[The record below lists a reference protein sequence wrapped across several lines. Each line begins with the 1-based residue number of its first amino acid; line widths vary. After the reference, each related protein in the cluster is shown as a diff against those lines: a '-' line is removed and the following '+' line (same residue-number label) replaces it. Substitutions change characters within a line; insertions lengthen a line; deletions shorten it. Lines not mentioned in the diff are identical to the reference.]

1 MFASIPR
8 WLRLVV
14 YVQVALIFAIPMG
27 GWILQSAGEAADMQA
42 YPPPGKMVDLGGR
55 RIHVYC
61 EGERGAGPL
70 VVFNA
75 DISDQ
80 GLVWRGVQKLLGGL
94 LRSCAIDRAGLGWSD
109 PGPEDRSI
117 TATARELHRVLA
129 ASGEAPPYLAVGH
142 GLGALQVLVM
152 AREFPSEIG
161 GFVLVDPLPPDCLK
175 QRLEKITAKV
185 EGDAKPAIRAKLDEI
200 LAERGPCP
208 DGDGGS
214 PLLSWLARIG
224 MIRALAGSNFD
235 ATAPLPELLPV
246 HRALKLRTQ
255 AADAI
260 LAESRTA
267 YVGLA
272 DAREALSLLKTR
284 RSIVLSRGRMGN
296 YFKDQDFLE
305 QQAEPSTLAFE
316 RAQLRYLH
324 ESQKAMLPR
333 AQEASFRI
341 ATESGHYIP
350 ITQPELIAE
359 AITEVAASGNAATA
373 SPPPNPTSTPAAAG
387 HGAAIPKP

>member
-27 GWILQSAGEAADMQA
+27 GWILQSAGEAADMRA

-55 RIHVYC
+55 RIHIYC

-80 GLVWRGVQKLLGGL
+80 GLVWRGVQKALGGR

-117 TATARELHRVLA
+117 TASARELHRVLV

-142 GLGALQVLVM
+142 GLGALQLLVM
-152 AREFPSEIG
+152 AREHPAEIG

-175 QRLEKITAKV
+175 QRLDKITTKV
-185 EGDAKPAIRAKLDEI
+185 VGDTKPAIRAKLDEI

-208 DGDGGS
+208 DGDGGT

-246 HRALKLRTQ
+246 HRALKLRAQ

-272 DAREALSLLKTR
+272 DAREALALLK
-284 RSIVLSRGRMGN
+284 SKPSVILSRGRMGN

-316 RAQLRYLH
+316 RAQLLYLH
-324 ESQKAMLPR
+324 ESQKAMLPA

-350 ITQPELIAE
+350 ITQPQEIAD
-359 AITEVAASGNAATA
+359 AITDVAATSRTRTSNATA
-373 SPPPNPTSTPAAAG
+373 QSETAGSAAG
-387 HGAAIPKP
+387 RE